1 MKSSNLYQAV
11 GPQITY
17 ILPSFLLLQ
26 DRSQS
31 FLRDCLPSYT
41 HQVGSN
47 KTSISFLSWLLINF
61 SLTNTLIHPSFC
73 AGVSYSYISWIKWDT
88 ALGPHFPGEWRCLSA
103 LVKELPRVG
112 PPEGLT
118 VQACGSWGRLLHP
131 SCWGVKC
138 HLSQF
143 QDWSYPLTVELK
155 RECKGPLLSPTLSS

>member
-11 GPQITY
+11 CSQITY
-17 ILPSFLLLQ
+17 ILPSSLLLQ

-31 FLRDCLPSYT
+31 FLRDCLPRYT
-41 HQVGSN
+41 HPVGSN

-73 AGVSYSYISWIKWDT
+73 AGVSYSYISWIKWNT

-112 PPEGLT
+112 SPEGLT
-118 VQACGSWGRLLHP
+118 VQASWFLRAAAP
-131 SCWGVKC
+131 S
-138 HLSQF
+138 
-143 QDWSYPLTVELK
+143 
-155 RECKGPLLSPTLSS
+155 PLLGGLASFVTVPRLVQSPHCGAQMRV